1 MSDETE
7 MTREGLR
14 EGDTLRAKFFRW
26 KDRVFKDVKAEAVT
40 ALPGGDWIKAS
51 SAVTQAKEEL
61 VRDPSSQDAYERAVS
76 GVRRLAGVMAGLG
89 LPVSPDE
96 PEE

>member
-7 MTREGLR
+7 VTKGALR

-26 KDRVFKDVKAEAVT
+26 KDRVFKNVDAGAV
-40 ALPGGDWIKAS
+40 ASLPGGDWVKAS
-51 SAVTQAKEEL
+51 SEVTRAKGEL
-61 VRDPSSQDAYERAVS
+61 LLNPSSKDAYDRAVA
-76 GVRRLAGVMAGLG
+76 GVRQIASSMAALG
-89 LPVSPDE
+89 LPVSPGE